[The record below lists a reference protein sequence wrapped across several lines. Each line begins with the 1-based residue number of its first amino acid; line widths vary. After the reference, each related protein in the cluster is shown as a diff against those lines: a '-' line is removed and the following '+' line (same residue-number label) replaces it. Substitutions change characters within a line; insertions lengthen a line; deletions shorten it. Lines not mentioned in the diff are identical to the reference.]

1 MSEAGA
7 LAPTDAVIVRRTPVG
22 ESDLIVALFTRE
34 YGRVSAVARGARRSR
49 RRFPAGLEML
59 AVLSVTLG
67 RRRRGSELYG
77 LEEAELIDDHRA
89 LALDPIALG
98 HASYALEL
106 VRELAPPEAPDP
118 GLLDCVVAL
127 WRALAA
133 GPAPALLRAF
143 ELAVCAELGS
153 AVVLDA
159 CAACGADVLGVGAVF
174 DPARGGAVCGACA
187 ARSTGLG
194 VRPLDEDVRAY
205 LRAVAAGPIAAARA
219 IEVAPD
225 VRIGARDAML
235 AVVTHLVGH
244 PLTTLEFVTQV
255 HGGLGGR

>member
-133 GPAPALLRAF
+133 GPAPALLRA
-143 ELAVCAELGS
+143 EDLAGLAYRLRQTPRYRAS
-153 AVVLDA
+153 KDLRPHA
-159 CAACGADVLGVGAVF
+159 GVNM
-174 DPARGGAVCGACA
+174 DLIIRGKAGK
-187 ARSTGLG
+187 
-194 VRPLDEDVRAY
+194 
-205 LRAVAAGPIAAARA
+205 VA
-219 IEVAPD
+219 
-225 VRIGARDAML
+225 
-235 AVVTHLVGH
+235 
-244 PLTTLEFVTQV
+244 
-255 HGGLGGR
+255 